1 MLPGFRWVD
10 VHDPRKGQPCALA
23 LELMRPVEFRP
34 SYFTK
39 GVLVVVTL
47 IPAGRKLWPARKN
60 RERVSLRYDNAPE
73 TNSIVCYK
81 CVESCVF
88 VRGRN

>member
-1 MLPGFRWVD
+1 MGGLPRSEEGPALYPG
-10 VHDPRKGQPCALA
+10 PRTDEARRVSA
-23 LELMRPVEFRP
+23 FVFH
-34 SYFTK
+34 K

-47 IPAGRKLWPARKN
+47 IPAGRILRPACKN

-73 TNSIVCYK
+73 TNSIVCDK